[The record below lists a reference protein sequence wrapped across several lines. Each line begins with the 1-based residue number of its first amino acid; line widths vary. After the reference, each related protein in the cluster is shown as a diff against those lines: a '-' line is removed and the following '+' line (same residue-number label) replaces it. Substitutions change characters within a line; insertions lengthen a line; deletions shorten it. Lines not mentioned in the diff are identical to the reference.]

1 MVSDDPHDLSRFVDA
16 QRADWPTALAELKAG
31 RKRSHW
37 MWYIFPQ
44 AAGLGHSPTAVHYAI
59 RSAAEAR
66 AYLAHPLLGSRLREA
81 AEALLTHRGTSAET
95 IMGGVDALK
104 LRSSMTLF
112 AALADSH
119 APFRPV
125 LESFFGGADDPR
137 TLAFL
142 QADGTAVS
150 PPPGPTGA
158 ASPRE

>member
-1 MVSDDPHDLSRFVDA
+1 MSDDPHHLSRFVDA
-16 QRADWPTALAELKAG
+16 QRADWPTVLAELKAG

-44 AAGLGHSPTAVHYAI
+44 AAGLGRSPTAIHYAI
-59 RSAAEAR
+59 RSADEAR
-66 AYLAHPLLGSRLREA
+66 AYLAHPLLGARLREA
-81 AEALLTHRGTSAET
+81 AQALLAHSGASAEA
-95 IMGGVDALK
+95 IMGGIDAMK

-112 AALADSH
+112 AALADSD
-119 APFRPV
+119 APYRPV
-125 LESFFGGADDPR
+125 LDSFFGGADDPR

-142 QADGTAVS
+142 QEDGTAAN